1 MKAST
6 NCGLCQFQKFCEM
19 EGNPKRLREGEGGR
33 SLCPKL
39 PEMKLLRC
47 RNCIFCR
54 KSKSIGGSGEYAME
68 NGHPIYT
75 CAAMHYVRM
84 RPDGKIPKTTPRDCP
99 IKEAKRKCL

>member
-1 MKAST
+1 MKVSAECTS
-6 NCGLCQFQKFCEM
+6 CPFVKACPMGEERQ
-19 EGNPKRLREGEGGR
+19 RLPFDEDGIG
-33 SLCPKL
+33 LCPKL
-39 PEMKLLRC
+39 PEMNLLRC

-99 IKEAKRKCL
+99 IKEAKRKGL

>member
-1 MKAST
+1 
-6 NCGLCQFQKFCEM
+6 M
-19 EGNPKRLREGEGGR
+19 ETKTDCTHCPFGEICPMAESQQRLPRDEGGR
-33 SLCPKL
+33 GLCLKL

-47 RNCIFCR
+47 RNCLFCR
-54 KSKSIGGSGEYAME
+54 KSKSFGDSGEYAME

-99 IKEAKRKCL
+99 IKEAKRKNL

>member
-1 MKAST
+1 MKVSADCTS
-6 NCGLCQFQKFCEM
+6 CPFVKACPMVEEHQ
-19 EGNPKRLREGEGGR
+19 RLPFDEGGIG
-33 SLCPKL
+33 LCPKL

-99 IKEAKRKCL
+99 IKKAKRKGL

>member
-1 MKAST
+1 MKVST
-6 NCGLCQFQKFCEM
+6 NCDVCPFKNFCLM
-19 EGNPKRLREGEGGR
+19 EGNPKRLREGEGGM

-47 RNCIFCR
+47 RNCLFCH

-84 RPDGKIPKTTPRDCP
+84 RPDGKIPATTPRDCP
-99 IKEAKRKCL
+99 IKEAKRKGL

>member
-1 MKAST
+1 MKVST
-6 NCGLCQFQKFCEM
+6 DCPSCPFVKACPMVEDHQ
-19 EGNPKRLREGEGGR
+19 RLPRDEGGM

-84 RPDGKIPKTTPRDCP
+84 RPDGKIPATTPRDCP
-99 IKEAKRKCL
+99 IKEAKKKGL